1 MNLAII
7 DMGTNTFHLLLVKVE
22 NESFEIF
29 HKEKI
34 AAKIGAKGIN
44 QRNINNYYEYQKRK
58 LARVS

>member
-22 NESFEIF
+22 NETFEIF

-34 AAKIGAKGIN
+34 AAKIG
-44 QRNINNYYEYQKRK
+44 QRH
-58 LARVS
+58 